1 MILSYCPR
9 SEGIIL
15 SLWVF
20 LMIFHIS
27 FLLLI
32 IGHLE
37 LIDDFSVF
45 QIFEHEIFIGKGF
58 VGLIL
63 SVSLLY
69 FFFRRLVT
77 PNKELSVPEDYFLLM
92 LLFLTVLFGSEMDWA
107 RTWYDYGEM
116 SVEDYREYLSSLL
129 YLRPALPES
138 VLLVRAF
145 IHACASRL
153 FREPVFN
160 VLPFQQDYA
169 LLFLAA
175 HEQTEE
181 GLAMDQAMRNDLLK
195 LFRGKLNQAMTFY
208 LETCSRCGVCTEACH
223 VYASMP
229 KVKYIAAYR
238 AEIVR
243 RIYKKYF
250 KGQGKVCST
259 LGESKELTEMALE
272 ELYEA
277 AYSCTGCRRCM
288 VFCPFGI
295 DTQMIMSIAK
305 LLLVGAHAEPEILT
319 LLADTSITKGESL
332 DIFKEGFLQGIKN
345 LESEVVKKWKIE
357 AGEKAIPVDVE
368 GADLLYVALAGAHS
382 IIPAAAVFN
391 AAGENWTLSFFEA
404 VNFGA
409 FVGDPTKTKL
419 ILDRIMNEAKRLKVK
434 EVCICECGTAFRVMK
449 QLSGKQPFKVSSIT
463 QVHARYLKEG
473 RIRVSKSETGKPLP
487 IMIPVR
493 WHETAASSMN
503 PDMS

>member
-1 MILSYCPR
+1 
-9 SEGIIL
+9 
-15 SLWVF
+15 
-20 LMIFHIS
+20 
-27 FLLLI
+27 
-32 IGHLE
+32 
-37 LIDDFSVF
+37 
-45 QIFEHEIFIGKGF
+45 
-58 VGLIL
+58 
-63 SVSLLY
+63 
-69 FFFRRLVT
+69 
-77 PNKELSVPEDYFLLM
+77 
-92 LLFLTVLFGSEMDWA
+92 
-107 RTWYDYGEM
+107 
-116 SVEDYREYLSSLL
+116 
-129 YLRPALPES
+129 
-138 VLLVRAF
+138 
-145 IHACASRL
+145 
-153 FREPVFN
+153 
-160 VLPFQQDYA
+160 
-169 LLFLAA
+169 
-175 HEQTEE
+175 
-181 GLAMDQAMRNDLLK
+181 MDQAMRNDLLK

-357 AGEKAIPVDVE
+357 AGEKAIPIDAE

-419 ILDRIMNEAKRLKVK
+419 ILDRIINEAKRLKVK

-473 RIRVSKSETGKPLP
+473 RIRVSKLEKGKPITYHDPCQMARNGGIIDEPRYVLSHLTDDFRDMTDDP
-487 IMIPVR
+487 RYNWCCGGGGGLVALGE
-493 WHETAASSMN
+493 ETLDFRMKSSRVKVDQVKKTGASILTTACENCHSQLSDLNDHYKMGVDVQFLSSVVAN
-503 PDMS
+503 ALVQ